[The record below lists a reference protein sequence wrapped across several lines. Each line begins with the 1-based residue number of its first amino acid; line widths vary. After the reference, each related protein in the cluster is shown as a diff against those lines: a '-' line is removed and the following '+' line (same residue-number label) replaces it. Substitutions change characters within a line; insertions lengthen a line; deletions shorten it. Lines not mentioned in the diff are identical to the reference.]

1 MFPCEPPVGH
11 TIQFAVLLA
20 RIENHWKLIVLF
32 MSICDFMVVLPKRPP
47 RLLRGSRCCFQDQGN
62 VECGTHRWG
71 IRFQTAHTDAETL
84 VCVAFGDLRVL
95 GFHCCVRN
103 VRADITLAHISC
115 AEKAKK
121 AFWRTFIVGFA
132 TAYIRQKI

>member
-1 MFPCEPPVGH
+1 M
-11 TIQFAVLLA
+11 
-20 RIENHWKLIVLF
+20 R
-32 MSICDFMVVLPKRPP
+32 ICDFMVVLSKRPS
-47 RLLRGSRCCFQDQGN
+47 RLLQDSRCCFQNQGN
-62 VECGTHRWG
+62 VQWGTHRWG

-115 AEKAKK
+115 VEKAKK
-121 AFWRTFIVGFA
+121 AS
-132 TAYIRQKI
+132 

>member
-1 MFPCEPPVGH
+1 MTALHLHGYLNPFEPPVGH
-11 TIQFAVLLA
+11 NIQFAVLLA
-20 RIENHWKLIVLF
+20 RIESRWKLIVF
-32 MSICDFMVVLPKRPP
+32 SMSICDFMVVLPKRPS
-47 RLLRGSRCCFQDQGN
+47 RLLQDSRCCFQNQGN
-62 VECGTHRWG
+62 VQWGIHRWG

-115 AEKAKK
+115 AEKVNK
-121 AFWRTFIVGFA
+121 AF
-132 TAYIRQKI
+132 

>member
-11 TIQFAVLLA
+11 KHQFAVLQA
-20 RIENHWKLIVLF
+20 RIANHWKLIVF
-32 MSICDFMVVLPKRPP
+32 SMSICDFMVVLPKRPS
-47 RLLRGSRCCFQDQGN
+47 RLLQDSRCCFQNQGN
-62 VECGTHRWG
+62 VQWGTHRWG

-95 GFHCCVRN
+95 GSHCCVCN

-121 AFWRTFIVGFA
+121 AF
-132 TAYIRQKI
+132 